1 MKSKKDRVEKTN
13 KNRVYEEG
21 EARKKEKKKKQRKKY
36 MYCRAEKQR
45 KEEEKMTTEKEENI
59 EKNTKKK
66 LRTWRKSGKNRD
78 RCIGRKKAQRL
89 KRIKKKPDKRRRK
102 YLD

>member
-21 EARKKEKKKKQRKKY
+21 EARKKEK
-36 MYCRAEKQR
+36 
-45 KEEEKMTTEKEENI
+45 N
-59 EKNTKKK
+59 
-66 LRTWRKSGKNRD
+66 
-78 RCIGRKKAQRL
+78 
-89 KRIKKKPDKRRRK
+89 KKKPDKRRRK